1 MMGLWSGVGNSGPRR
16 ICSVAALTHDGVVV
30 WSEGLWAAHCR
41 LDARPLQL
49 RQSVDGALDVAH
61 EHVPVEL
68 EQTERKL
75 LVDLAMTKV
84 G

>member
-1 MMGLWSGVGNSGPRR
+1 M
-16 ICSVAALTHDGVVV
+16 V
-30 WSEGLWAAHCR
+30 WSEGLWAAHCG

-49 RQSVDGALDVAH
+49 RQAVDGALYVAH

-75 LVDLAMTKV
+75 LVDLAKMKV
-84 G
+84 WRLVRSEGGWPKYH

>member
-1 MMGLWSGVGNSGPRR
+1 MMGLWSGVGNSGPGTVW
-16 ICSVAALTHDGVVV
+16 SVAALTHDGVVV
-30 WSEGLWAAHCR
+30 GSEGLWAAHGG

-75 LVDLAMTKV
+75 LVDLAVTKV